1 MICPYCF
8 ESMDGLKKIYD
19 TLVLLYV
26 IKLFWLGIKCPIKV
40 KFDLWSYKGLI
51 YMDGVIYLFVICH
64 WVAIWVMVQLTNL
77 YCIMWPKFF
86 MNHKWQIQSHLVLLC
101 VSIEIT
107 ILIGYVATKVAQSW
121 LIADFFHWIP
131 SVITV
136 YSIMD
141 DSIEVAGS
149 D

>member
-26 IKLFWLGIKCPIKV
+26 IKLIWLGIKCPIKV

-107 ILIGYVATKVAQSW
+107 ILIWLRSHQSGTVM
-121 LIADFFHWIP
+121 INCRFFF
-131 SVITV
+131 
-136 YSIMD
+136 
-141 DSIEVAGS
+141 IEFHLLLLFIV
-149 D
+149 